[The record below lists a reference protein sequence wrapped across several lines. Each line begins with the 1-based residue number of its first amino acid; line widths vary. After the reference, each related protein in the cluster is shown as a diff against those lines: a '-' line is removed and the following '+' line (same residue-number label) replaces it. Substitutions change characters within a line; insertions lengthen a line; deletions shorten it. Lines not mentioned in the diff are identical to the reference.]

1 MALLVSLFAD
11 FIQGEIEE
19 LDRILNILDPRS
31 STLDL
36 PSLRQFIVE
45 RQSVAVAA
53 RESILKNGLVAIF
66 CLPLLLLFL
75 HVADVGG
82 VPAAVLPRWIRSLA
96 ACVAVLILIRNL

>member
-36 PSLRQFIVE
+36 PSLRQLIVE

-53 RESILKNGLVAIF
+53 RESIFEEWSGGDLPPASSSAIPPRGRRRRRPRRGAS
-66 CLPLLLLFL
+66 PL
-75 HVADVGG
+75 DQ
-82 VPAAVLPRWIRSLA
+82 VPRRLRRRI
-96 ACVAVLILIRNL
+96 NFN